1 MDFLIMEFKAAA
13 AGGALA
19 IVVWGTIAVMRR
31 MFCKEE
37 GSDTP

>member
-1 MDFLIMEFKAAA
+1 MDFLIMELKAAV

-19 IVVWGTIAVMRR
+19 LVVWGAVAVTTRLLS
-31 MFCKEE
+31 KEE